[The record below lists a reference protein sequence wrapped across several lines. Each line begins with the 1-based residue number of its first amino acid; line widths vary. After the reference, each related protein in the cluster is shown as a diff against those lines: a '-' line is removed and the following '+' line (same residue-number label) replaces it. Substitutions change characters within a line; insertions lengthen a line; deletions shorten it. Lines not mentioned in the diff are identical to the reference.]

1 MFLQIIDK
9 IKLVGSF
16 SSETK
21 FVKFYT
27 WEFEMLRTIFV
38 SYRYRLVPKT
48 KTYGYYY
55 FVVVVRKDFGK
66 KLKQIKKQNVVRTYI
81 YTQA

>member
-1 MFLQIIDK
+1 
-9 IKLVGSF
+9 
-16 SSETK
+16 
-21 FVKFYT
+21 
-27 WEFEMLRTIFV
+27 MLRTIFV